1 MKKLKITNFKSI
13 AEKEINT
20 PNDESF
26 SLKGHNG
33 AGKSAVIEAVQWA
46 LQGNK
51 HVSKTAIKKGE
62 TQTEVILET
71 DAFTIT
77 RKWTSGKNPTLNVT
91 DKTGKIFPSPQGML
105 DEIVSNLSFDPTDFI
120 TMKPDEQ
127 LKALRGLIDPD
138 GEIAKLESEK
148 STVYDQRTIAGREVK
163 RLQGAFDTL
172 PYHKDAPEEEV
183 SSQELV
189 KQFDEAKARHTE
201 YERLIETR
209 DVRDDAIAEKE
220 KEIEYIEKQLD
231 NAKRNL
237 SDLRNSQ
244 ALCNIKLESFGE
256 LPNLDACKL
265 AFEQADE
272 TNKKVRA
279 NRERRKAQESLNI
292 AKQEHEILEKRHEK
306 ILSDIDRTI
315 KSRAVPVD
323 GLTFGDIGLM
333 LNGIPFGDCSDGER
347 LNASLLI
354 SMSLNKGLRMIAI
367 KNGSLLDDERKADI
381 MRFAKERGFQ
391 VIMEIVES
399 GELSVEI
406 EVEN

>member
-172 PYHKDAPEEEV
+172 PYHKDAPEEEINAV
-183 SSQELV
+183 ALFDAYEKLRAEHSKRDELRER
-189 KQFDEAKARHTE
+189 EAKAE
-201 YERLIETR
+201 SEVERLKRELAEAESLHKKLA
-209 DVRDDAIAEKE
+209 DELWDAP
-220 KEIEYIEKQLD
+220 
-231 NAKRNL
+231 
-237 SDLRNSQ
+237 
-244 ALCNIKLESFGE
+244 E
-256 LPNLDACKL
+256 LPPHEPLREEYNN
-265 AFEQADE
+265 ADE